1 MGEFPA
7 KQRRGNALLPHSGFP
22 VHRPGGLSRGS
33 RGFQEAAGN
42 QHPHE
47 GEQRRDKHGHNDTR
61 FGISRADAA
70 KQINGVGAI
79 LDGGAVDRQIGKQL
93 LNQRH
98 CPEIEEIVRTEKR
111 QRNDDGH
118 KALMLQQADLRDHPA

>member
-1 MGEFPA
+1 MA
-7 KQRRGNALLPHSGFP
+7 NS
-22 VHRPGGLSRGS
+22 
-33 RGFQEAAGN
+33 AAN
-42 QHPHE
+42 
-47 GEQRRDKHGHNDTR
+47 KHGHNDTR

-70 KQINGVGAI
+70 KQINGVGAVP
-79 LDGGAVDRQIGKQL
+79 DGGAVDRQIGKQL

-118 KALMLQQADLRDHPA
+118 KALMLQQADLRDHPPSAQDSVMTKTEISAVSSTPPSTLASVTPATAQ

>member
-22 VHRPGGLSRGS
+22 VHRPGGLSRS
-33 RGFQEAAGN
+33 SCGFQEAAGD
-42 QHPHE
+42 QRPHE

-70 KQINGVGAI
+70 KQIDGVRRPLICA
-79 LDGGAVDRQIGKQL
+79 
-93 LNQRH
+93 
-98 CPEIEEIVRTEKR
+98 P
-111 QRNDDGH
+111 
-118 KALMLQQADLRDHPA
+118 